1 MTRQYNNLHGKSE
14 QFETKFV
21 NQDNLQKIIL
31 EGDSATL
38 VNVARGIAKKII
50 RISRSQIRNI
60 YGTSKKIEMNL
71 KEDNARECYN
81 KLILLKPKLE
91 YAKGRSKGEG
101 EKKAFSV
108 LVDSLSKAIDMIDA
122 KPERMKNF
130 FNFFEAILAYHR
142 AEGGN

>member
-1 MTRQYNNLHGKSE
+1 M
-14 QFETKFV
+14 
-21 NQDNLQKIIL
+21 
-31 EGDSATL
+31 
-38 VNVARGIAKKII
+38 
-50 RISRSQIRNI
+50 
-60 YGTSKKIEMNL
+60 
-71 KEDNARECYN
+71 
-81 KLILLKPKLE
+81 ILLKPKLE

>member
-71 KEDNARECYN
+71 KEDNARE
-81 KLILLKPKLE
+81 
-91 YAKGRSKGEG
+91 
-101 EKKAFSV
+101 
-108 LVDSLSKAIDMIDA
+108 
-122 KPERMKNF
+122 
-130 FNFFEAILAYHR
+130 
-142 AEGGN
+142 